1 MLYRKNLEKNIQ
13 LSFVIHIRNM
23 KEIHEE
29 IEKERN
35 KKHLELSTLLTTQKF
50 TMLSKIKS
58 TENSQ

>member
-1 MLYRKNLEKNIQ
+1 
-13 LSFVIHIRNM
+13 M

-35 KKHLELSTLLTTQKF
+35 KNHLELSTLLTTLKF